1 MHHIHLFEKRG
12 GIDNAPSFAFL
23 MPKSLHYSE
32 QYIMVIEHKIESLIL
47 EKCQEPDFQDCFLLE
62 ISISTEKAVEI
73 IMDADSGLTLE
84 KCQKISRHVENW
96 LDTEGVLGEA
106 YTIEVSSPGL
116 SRPLALPRQF
126 TKNIGRGLDVMDTE
140 GAIHSGELTQVT
152 ETGIVLKFESV
163 RKEGKKKI
171 KEMVETALPFANIKQ
186 ALVQIK
192 F

>member
-1 MHHIHLFEKRG
+1 
-12 GIDNAPSFAFL
+12 
-23 MPKSLHYSE
+23 
-32 QYIMVIEHKIESLIL
+32 MVIEHKIESLIL

-62 ISISTEKAVEI
+62 ISISPEKAVEI

-116 SRPLALPRQF
+116 SRPLVLPRQYV
-126 TKNIGRGLDVMDTE
+126 KNVGRGLDVMDNN
-140 GAIHSGELTQVT
+140 GDIHSGDLTEVT
-152 ETGIVLKFESV
+152 DTGIVLTFESV
-163 RKEGKKKI
+163 KKEGKKKI
-171 KEMVETALPFANIKQ
+171 KEIVTQNIAFTDIKK